1 MTVDPTIAPLAATP
15 LLVGLDPAQQAVVA
29 GTAREVR
36 FDRGQRLFEEGRS
49 AVGCWVVRQG
59 RVALDVH
66 VPGRG
71 TVVVQ
76 TLGPGDVVGWSWLVP
91 PHRWQFGAVAEVETR
106 AWALDTDRLRAL
118 ADRDPAFG
126 YALALR
132 VTATVLDRLQAT
144 RARLLD
150 LYGTGRA

>member
-1 MTVDPTIAPLAATP
+1 VTAAQLEGTS
-15 LLVGLDPAQQAVVA
+15 LLSRLDTAQQALVA

-36 FDRGQRLFEEGRS
+36 FDRGQRLFEEGRP
-49 AVGCWVVRQG
+49 AVGCWVVRDG
-59 RVALDVH
+59 RVALDAH

-76 TLGPGDVVGWSWLVP
+76 TLGPGDVVGWSWLVR
-91 PHRWQFGAVAEVETR
+91 PHRWQFGAMAATDTVACE
-106 AWALDTDRLRAL
+106 LDTDRLREL
-118 ADRDPAFG
+118 ADRDPALG

-132 VTATVLDRLQAT
+132 VAETVLDRLQAT

-150 LYGTGRA
+150 LYRSDRG